1 MLRLIMALVD
11 SDEIRHAYTKRNDIS
26 NERIVLDNQ
35 KSVEKRARTV
45 WELLA
50 DKWNDIEFEPESE
63 VFEELHSEYSRT
75 IKIPHH
81 KVALL
86 SLATP
91 DKVQEKISTM
101 NVLLQHL
108 IRNWERS

>member
-1 MLRLIMALVD
+1 MRNQEEHGMVRSQCSASLWLLFV
-11 SDEIRHAYTKRNDIS
+11 SDEIRHAYYTKRNNIS

-35 KSVEKRARTV
+35 KSLEKRSRTV
-45 WELLA
+45 WEFVA
-50 DKWNDIEFEPESE
+50 DKWNDIEFEPETE
-63 VFEELHSEYSRT
+63 VFEKLHSESSCP

-91 DKVQEKISTM
+91 DKVQE
-101 NVLLQHL
+101 
-108 IRNWERS
+108 RSRQ